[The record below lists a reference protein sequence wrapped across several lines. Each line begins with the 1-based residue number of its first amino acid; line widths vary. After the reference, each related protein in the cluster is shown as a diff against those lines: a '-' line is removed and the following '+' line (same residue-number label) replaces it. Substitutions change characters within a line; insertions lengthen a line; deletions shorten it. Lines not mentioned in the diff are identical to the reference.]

1 MNQYVVVDLEMCKVP
16 YSNRKKEFHGA
27 NETIQI
33 GAVLLNKKYE
43 VVDEFNTY
51 VRPEFGSLDWFITN
65 LTGITSKDLKS
76 APTMREAMKAF
87 IAWIPEDAFV
97 VSWSDNDLKQIQKEA
112 EAKLIEEERLES
124 ILATWIDCQKMF
136 SERLEE
142 ERIFRLSEALIAA
155 DIIQEGHE
163 HDGLV
168 DAENTAKLF
177 AKMMLE
183 PEFKL
188 NSYFESAHSESSDS
202 LCFTM
207 GDLFK
212 NLQLA

>member
-33 GAVLLNKKYE
+33 GAVLLNEKYE

-97 VSWSDNDLKQIQKEA
+97 VNVGRGSAIDEKALTDALNEG
-112 EAKLIEEERLES
+112 KLAGS
-124 ILATWIDCQKMF
+124 
-136 SERLEE
+136 
-142 ERIFRLSEALIAA
+142 AL
-155 DIIQEGHE
+155 DVMQ
-163 HDGLV
+163 
-168 DAENTAKLF
+168 T
-177 AKMMLE
+177 E
-183 PEFKL
+183 PVPG
-188 NSYFESAHSESSDS
+188 DS
-202 LCFTM
+202 PLRTT
-207 GDLFK
+207 K
-212 NLQLA
+212 NLLLTPHCAGQMTLDYTREKSVEMFCEDLENYLNGRPLIHLVNKDRGY